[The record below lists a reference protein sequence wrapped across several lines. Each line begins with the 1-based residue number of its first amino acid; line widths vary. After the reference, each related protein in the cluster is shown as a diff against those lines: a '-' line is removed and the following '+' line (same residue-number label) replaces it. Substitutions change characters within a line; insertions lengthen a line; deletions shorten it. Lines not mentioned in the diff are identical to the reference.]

1 MSDANVE
8 SIKLLTAAFNR
19 RDLDAFSELATADV
33 EWLPVFAARVEGD
46 AFQGRA
52 GIEAFLAEVAETWEE
67 FRPVPEAYEDL
78 GDRVLAIGRL
88 ETRVAGAACRCSRL
102 GEASSTSAR
111 GRYAAF
117 GPSSITRRRPES
129 RAPARERAGPQ
140 TGGSVG
146 SFFSR

>member
-8 SIKLLTAAFNR
+8 SIKLLTEAFNL

-46 AFQGRA
+46 AFRGRE

-67 FRPVPEAYEDL
+67 FRPVPERYEDL

-88 ETRVAGAACRCSRL
+88 ETRGRESGVPVTSPWGGIFDFRDGKVCSIRTFLDHEEATRVA
-102 GEASSTSAR
+102 
-111 GRYAAF
+111 
-117 GPSSITRRRPES
+117 
-129 RAPARERAGPQ
+129 RAGP
-140 TGGSVG
+140 
-146 SFFSR
+146 